1 MLPLNI
7 VFAMIELLKEM
18 ILDAQAGS
26 LYVGTP
32 RHLKP
37 AYVKNKATIII
48 GVRRSGKSTLLSQ
61 IADKWLSEG
70 VLRENILYIN
80 FFDDRLSKLQTL
92 GLDIVMQ
99 SYYSLYPHKKTQET
113 TYCFFDELQIIP
125 DWEAFIDRILRTENV
140 VVYISGSSAQML
152 SKEIA
157 TQMRG
162 RALSWELFPFSFKEY
177 ADHMK
182 IERNLPLNTQQR
194 LFIENAF
201 QNYWDCGG
209 FPEIA
214 GLEKSLRIKV
224 HQEYFESIL
233 FRDLI
238 ERYDISHPRALVD
251 LAKHMLENIASMYT
265 VNSMTG
271 FLKSLGYSVP
281 KSSVSEY
288 LNWFEDAYFLFTVRL
303 YDASFRRSNAN
314 PKKIYCVDHAL
325 IRSVSSG
332 ILTNSG
338 HILENIIFM
347 AIRRLTSDI
356 FYYKTKSNMEV
367 DFVFKN
373 TEGKLILMQVCESLI
388 NPKTRQREI
397 NALEAAMAELK
408 VTYGFIITRNDSESL
423 VIESGTIEILPVWK
437 ALLLNN
443 F

>member
-1 MLPLNI
+1 
-7 VFAMIELLKEM
+7 MIELLKEM

-113 TYCFFDELQIIP
+113 TYCFFDEIQIIP

>member
-1 MLPLNI
+1 MK
-7 VFAMIELLKEM
+7 ELLKEM
-18 ILDAQAGS
+18 ILDAQARS
-26 LYVGTP
+26 LFIGTK
-32 RHLKP
+32 RHIKP
-37 AYVKNKATIII
+37 MYVKNKATIII
-48 GVRRSGKSTLLSQ
+48 GVRRSGKSTLLNQ
-61 IADKWLSEG
+61 IADNWLSDG
-70 VLRENILYIN
+70 VSGENLLYIN

-92 GLDIVMQ
+92 GLDMVMQ
-99 SYYSLYPHKKTQET
+99 SYYSLYPHKKIQET
-113 TYCFFDELQIIP
+113 TYCFFDEIQIIP
-125 DWEAFIDRILRTENV
+125 GWEAFIDRILRTENV

-177 ADHMK
+177 ADHLK
-182 IERNLPLNTQQR
+182 IKKDLPLNSQER

-209 FPEIA
+209 FPEVI

-224 HQEYFESIL
+224 HQEYFDSIL

-251 LAKHMLENIASMYT
+251 LAKNILENIASMYT
-265 VNSMTG
+265 INSLTG
-271 FLKSLGYSVP
+271 YLKSMGYNVP

-288 LNWFEDAYFLFTVRL
+288 LKWFEDAYFLFTVRL
-303 YDASFRRSNAN
+303 FDASFRRSNAN

-338 HILENIIFM
+338 HILENIIFL

-356 FYYKTKSNMEV
+356 FYYKTKGNLEV

-373 TEGKLILMQVCESLI
+373 AEGKLILLQVCESLV
-388 NPKTRQREI
+388 NPTTWQREI
-397 NALEAAMAELK
+397 NALEAAMVELDIK
-408 VTYGFIITRNDSESL
+408 KGFLITSNETESL
-423 VIESGTIEILPVWK
+423 LLKSGLIEVQPVWK
-437 ALLLNN
+437 FLLEINL
-443 F
+443 

>member
-113 TYCFFDELQIIP
+113 TYCFFDEIQIIP

>member
-37 AYVKNKATIII
+37 AYVKNKTTIII

-423 VIESGTIEILPVWK
+423 VIESGTIEILPAWK

>member
-1 MLPLNI
+1 
-7 VFAMIELLKEM
+7 MIELLKEM
-18 ILDAQAGS
+18 ILDAQTGS
-26 LYVGTP
+26 LFVGTT
-32 RHLKP
+32 RHLRP
-37 AYVKNKATIII
+37 ASVINKATIII

-61 IADKWLSEG
+61 IADNWLSEG
-70 VLRENILYIN
+70 VSRENLLYIN
-80 FFDDRLSKLQTL
+80 FFDDRLSKLYTL
-92 GLDIVMQ
+92 GLDMVMQ

-113 TYCFFDELQIIP
+113 TYCFFDEIQIVP
-125 DWEAFIDRILRTENV
+125 GWEAFIDRILRTENV

-177 ADHMK
+177 ADHLK

-209 FPEIA
+209 FPEVA
-214 GLEKSLRIKV
+214 GLDKPLRIKV
-224 HQEYFESIL
+224 HQEYFDSIL

-251 LAKHMLENIASMYT
+251 LAKNMLENIASMYT
-265 VNSMTG
+265 VNSLTD
-271 FLKSLGYSVP
+271 FLKSLGYNVP

-288 LNWFEDAYFLFTVRL
+288 LKWFEDAYFLFTVRL

-347 AIRRLTSDI
+347 AIRRVTSDI
-356 FYYKTKSNMEV
+356 FYYKTRANLEV

-373 TEGKLILMQVCESLI
+373 TNGKLILIQVCESLV

-408 VTYGFIITRNDSESL
+408 VTNGYIITRNETESL
-423 VIESGTIEILPVWK
+423 VIETGTIEIVPVWK

>member
-1 MLPLNI
+1 
-7 VFAMIELLKEM
+7 MIELLKEM

-113 TYCFFDELQIIP
+113 TYCFFDEIQIIP

-356 FYYKTKSNMEV
+356 FYYKTRANLEV

-408 VTYGFIITRNDSESL
+408 VTNGFIITRNESESL
-423 VIESGTIEILPVWK
+423 VIEIGTIEILPAWK

>member
-1 MLPLNI
+1 
-7 VFAMIELLKEM
+7 MIELLKEM
-18 ILDAQAGS
+18 ILDAQTGS

-32 RHLKP
+32 RHIKP
-37 AYVKNKATIII
+37 AYVRNKATIII

-61 IADKWLSEG
+61 IADNWLSEG

-80 FFDDRLSKLQTL
+80 FFDDRLSKIQTL

-113 TYCFFDELQIIP
+113 TYCFFDEIQIIP
-125 DWEAFIDRILRTENV
+125 GWEAFIDRILRTENV

-162 RALSWELFPFSFKEY
+162 RALSWELFPFSFQEY

-182 IERNLPLNTQQR
+182 IDRNLPLNTQQR

-209 FPEIA
+209 FAEVA

-271 FLKSLGYSVP
+271 FLKSLGYNVP

-347 AIRRLTSDI
+347 AIRRLTSEI
-356 FYYKTKSNMEV
+356 FYYKTKTNLEV

-373 TEGKLILMQVCESLI
+373 SEAKLILIQVCESLA

-397 NALEAAMAELK
+397 NALEVAMAELK
-408 VTYGFIITRNDSESL
+408 LTNGFIITRNESESL
-423 VIESGTIEILPVWK
+423 VIETGTIEIVPVWK

>member
-37 AYVKNKATIII
+37 AYVKNKTTIII

>member
-1 MLPLNI
+1 
-7 VFAMIELLKEM
+7 MIELLKEM

-32 RHLKP
+32 RHIKP

-61 IADKWLSEG
+61 IADNWLSEG

-92 GLDIVMQ
+92 GPDIVMQ

-113 TYCFFDELQIIP
+113 TYCFFDEIQIIP
-125 DWEAFIDRILRTENV
+125 GWEAFIDRILRTENV

-162 RALSWELFPFSFKEY
+162 RALSWELFPFSFKEFT
-177 ADHMK
+177 DHLN

-209 FPEIA
+209 FPEVS

-224 HQEYFESIL
+224 HQEYFESIV

-288 LNWFEDAYFLFTVRL
+288 LKWFEDAYFLFTVRL